1 MKSRIPLQGAIALCV
16 ATASLY
22 QQSFAQNSPPYAVT
36 APLLSASEL
45 QDLVGRFA
53 LYPDDL
59 VALILPASTT
69 PLEIVKAQRFLTKY
83 ATNKSLKPD
92 PTLSEPVMNL
102 LTYPEVVNLMG
113 DDLDWTQTLGE
124 AVTAQQV
131 DVLSAI
137 QIFRRKA
144 QSAGNLKTDEKLTIV
159 VKENIV
165 QIVPTQPEV
174 IYVPQ
179 YKPAA
184 VIVVQPTPAIIYAPT
199 AYPVYYHPGA
209 AIATA
214 ATIGY
219 IAGANNAYGCNW
231 YGGGIYHAPRV
242 AHYGHIQDERMD
254 YANNAREDWQD
265 YGKANREDWQNHAN
279 NAQSKRQD
287 AAASNQGNRQ
297 DAASSNQG
305 QRQDAVRDT
314 TSANQGNRQDAIA
327 GGQDQRTA
335 NQGQRQ
341 QAASGAQDQRSANQG
356 QRQQTATG
364 AQASSQQSQANR
376 QSSASQNQTQRQS
389 AAQSRQPTAGTPKG
403 GQNWQPSAQTRPTS
417 GSAASRT
424 SSASGRE
431 RSASSS
437 SQFGTRESSRSS
449 GGAYG
454 GASSGARAQTQSAR
468 GERSMSGASRSG
480 GGGGGGRGEGR
491 SRGR

>member
-1 MKSRIPLQGAIALCV
+1 MKTSRSLQAAIVLCV
-16 ATASLY
+16 ASAGLTQHGVAQPPSSYPVSAAVVLLTA
-22 QQSFAQNSPPYAVT
+22 A
-36 APLLSASEL
+36 EL

-59 VALILPASTT
+59 IALILPASTT

-83 ATNKSLKPD
+83 AADKSLKPD
-92 PTLSEPVMNL
+92 PSLSEPVMNL
-102 LTYPEVVNLMG
+102 LTYPDVVNLLG
-113 DDLDWTQTLGE
+113 DDLDWTQNLGQ
-124 AVTAQQV
+124 AVTDQQV

-144 QSAGNLKTDEKLTIV
+144 QSAGNLKTDDKLTIV

-179 YKPAA
+179 YQPAS
-184 VIVVQPTPAIIYAPT
+184 VVVVQSSPAIVYAPT

-214 ATIGY
+214 AAIGY
-219 IAGANNAYGCNW
+219 IAGAHHAYGCNW
-231 YGGGIYHAPRV
+231 YGGGIYVAPRV

-287 AAASNQGNRQ
+287 AA
-297 DAASSNQG
+297 SSNQG
-305 QRQDAVRDT
+305 QRQDAIRDP
-314 TSANQGNRQDAIA
+314 TSANQGQRQDAIA
-327 GGQDQRTA
+327 GGRDRRTA

-341 QAASGAQDQRSANQG
+341 DSVSGAQDKRGANQG
-356 QRQQTATG
+356 QRQKA
-364 AQASSQQSQANR
+364 AQE
-376 QSSASQNQTQRQS
+376 NQGQRQS
-389 AAQSRQPTAGTPKG
+389 AAQNRPSSGNTPQG
-403 GQNWQPSAQTRPTS
+403 GQNWQPSAQTRPTTGSKS
-417 GSAASRT
+417 GAATANRPSGEASRPKQQP
-424 SSASGRE
+424 AST
-431 RSASSS
+431 
-437 SQFGTRESSRSS
+437 QFGTKQSSRSS
-449 GGAYG
+449 AGAYG

-480 GGGGGGRGEGR
+480 GGGNRGGGGGGGR